1 MPLPQLVE
9 PHLNYYTQHYYG
21 NDSKKSGKRRSS
33 ITSLISR
40 IVKFTTNSMVGGKS
54 NSEKIEMYLRR
65 CALHPT
71 VGRSSLFRDFLAA
84 QRNEDQIVPNRAI
97 LEQIHLEQSRILSHR
112 ASFMVAAPSAPGPI
126 PLAANTIPIPAL
138 INNNH
143 SNESCSSSITSS
155 SMMITSSLDSCHT
168 SNNISNENNN
178 NNSSAVIPGGIPIH
192 VPCTASASEV
202 VIGGDISSATTYES
216 LINDNNDKQTKLAIR
231 DFEILKVLGR
241 GCTGKVKKRACN
253 LFVYLCFLGSGK
265 KRKGRIGIRQCGV
278 CVVYYG
284 N

>member
-112 ASFMVAAPSAPGPI
+112 ASFMVAAPSAQGPI

-155 SMMITSSLDSCHT
+155 SMMITSSLDSCHD
-168 SNNISNENNN
+168 SNSVSNENNT
-178 NNSSAVIPGGIPIH
+178 NNSSAVIPGGISIH

-202 VIGGDISSATTYES
+202 VIGGDISSTTTYES

-241 GCTGKVKKRACN
+241 GCTGKVKKKQRVIY
-253 LFVYLCFLGSGK
+253 LFIFVFWGAE
-265 KRKGRIGIRQCGV
+265 RKERRE
-278 CVVYYG
+278 
-284 N
+284 